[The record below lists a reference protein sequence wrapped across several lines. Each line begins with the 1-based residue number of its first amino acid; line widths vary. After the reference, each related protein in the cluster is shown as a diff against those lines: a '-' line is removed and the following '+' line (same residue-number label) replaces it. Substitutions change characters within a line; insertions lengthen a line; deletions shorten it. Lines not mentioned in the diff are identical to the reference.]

1 VTEVDNLAPER
12 LKRVQAQM
20 SRFED
25 KLNEV
30 AADMRGIK
38 QHMAAFMTS
47 EANQDAAIASLQVR
61 LDRIERRLDL
71 ID

>member
-1 VTEVDNLAPER
+1 VTEVENLAPER

-47 EANQDAAIASLQVR
+47 EANQDAAIASLQER
-61 LDRIERRLDL
+61 LDRTERRLDP